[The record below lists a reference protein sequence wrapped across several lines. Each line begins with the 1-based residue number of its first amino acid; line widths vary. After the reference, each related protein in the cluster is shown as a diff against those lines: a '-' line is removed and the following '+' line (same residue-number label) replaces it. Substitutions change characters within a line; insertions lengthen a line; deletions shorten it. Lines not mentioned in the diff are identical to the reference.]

1 MTRFLP
7 RQLLPLTLALL
18 ALAAPVWLRAAE
30 VEPGTRLAD
39 AQVAAFRR
47 QFDDVQVRLQKLEGA
62 SPYHVA
68 KAAHWLFF
76 ASTALSDDDRGPI
89 VPAALGEATNLLLRL
104 EAGRT
109 DLPHDAAGIA
119 FVAPIRPDLWQL
131 VGELK
136 QQANFATGQVA
147 VARLE
152 VQLVWAAY
160 AYKRVGWRA
169 AKPVLE
175 KAEEFAAAAQAA
187 MQYRPATAR
196 VQPTPG
202 APATAGVLNLDTL
215 QAALRELN
223 AAGVPVRSY
232 AFAKAQHWLDFA
244 RAEDDARNR
253 SGIVTEAARQSALII
268 QQIQAGDPKAGLET
282 PMFKNEKKVR
292 EDLWQ
297 LAAEMKKHPS
307 FAAAADRVAQLEV
320 QLVRAAHENAQLG
333 WRSARPHIAAAE
345 RMARDAQSRLGLIAQ
360 AGTEANR

>member
-1 MTRFLP
+1 MTRLLQ
-7 RQLLPLTLALL
+7 RQLLPLALALL

-30 VEPGTRLAD
+30 VDPGTRLAD
-39 AQVAAFRR
+39 AQAALLRR
-47 QFDDVQVRLQKLEGA
+47 QFDDVQARLLKLDQA
-62 SPYHVA
+62 SPYQVA
-68 KAAHWLFF
+68 KADQWLLF
-76 ASTALSDDDRGPI
+76 ARTALSDDDRGPI
-89 VPAALGEATNLLLRL
+89 VVAAFDESTNVLLRL
-104 EAGRT
+104 EAGRG
-109 DLPHDAAGIA
+109 DLLRDAASIP

-131 VGELK
+131 VAELK
-136 QQANFATGQVA
+136 QHPNFATGQVA

-175 KAEEFAAAAQAA
+175 KAEEFAAAAQAVI
-187 MQYRPATAR
+187 QFRPVT
-196 VQPTPG
+196 VPVPPLTGTPSL
-202 APATAGVLNLDTL
+202 AAVLNLDTL

-244 RAEDDARNR
+244 RAEEDARDR
-253 SGIVTEAARQSALII
+253 SGIVTEAARQAAQII
-268 QQIQAGDPKAGLET
+268 QQIWAGDPQAGSET
-282 PMFKNEKKVR
+282 PMFKDEKKVR

-320 QLVRAAHENAQLG
+320 QLVRAAHEHAQLG
-333 WRSARPHIAAAE
+333 WRAARPHIAAAE
-345 RMARDAQSRLGLIAQ
+345 RMARDARARLGLIAQ
-360 AGTEANR
+360 AGTEARQ